1 MVKNGFR
8 IETLFTKEYPETDGS
23 VTIDLIYIARKV
35 VQV

>member
-8 IETLFTKEYPETDGS
+8 IETLFTKEYPEADGS
-23 VTIDLIYIARKV
+23 STIDLIYIASKG